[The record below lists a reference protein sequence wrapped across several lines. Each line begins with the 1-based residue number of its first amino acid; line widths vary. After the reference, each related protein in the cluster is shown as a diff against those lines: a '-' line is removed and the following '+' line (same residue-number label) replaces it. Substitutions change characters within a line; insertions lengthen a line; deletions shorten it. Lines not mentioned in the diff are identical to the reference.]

1 MSSSSGGL
9 IFNLSSFLFQN
20 FLSAAPSST
29 QPCSTFWKT
38 NQHRWRKISFLSQKS
53 VKKKIKSVS
62 LRLFTGDKVVDVVI
76 VDVVI
81 VDVVIGHRCRRHLRR
96 RRHWRTFY
104 LKFWSGLFFSR
115 EEKMIVV
122 LKKQRRERDWCWKT
136 RVSVICQRSCSR
148 PPPFFHPRKKFKC

>member
-1 MSSSSGGL
+1 MSSSFEGL
-9 IFNLSSFLFQN
+9 IFNLCFFSISEFSLCCSKFNPTLFN
-20 FLSAAPSST
+20 VLKNKPTSMEKNIFFEP
-29 QPCSTFWKT
+29 
-38 NQHRWRKISFLSQKS
+38 KIRE
-53 VKKKIKSVS
+53 KKIKSVS

-81 VDVVIGHRCRRHLRR
+81 GHRCRRHLCR

-148 PPPFFHPRKKFKC
+148 PPPFFHPRKKN